1 LPAIAVKKNLIIVS
15 AGAFGREI
23 RDLAAGIQSERGE
36 DCDWRLSGFLD
47 DRQGMDTGGLPI
59 LWKPQDYQPCNNDLF
74 VCAIGNPAER
84 AEYAEMLRGRGAK
97 FAVLREPS
105 AKIGGGVEMADGAVV
120 GPYCVVSCDVSI
132 GADTFLTAH
141 VTAGHDVCFGK
152 CCHVGAFVFAGGGV
166 IAGDGVTIHPH
177 ASILPGVSIGD
188 GATVGAGS
196 VVARDVPAGS
206 TVFGVPARS
215 VTV

>member
-1 LPAIAVKKNLIIVS
+1 MKKNLIIVS
-15 AGAFGREI
+15 AGAFGREV
-23 RDLAAGIQSERGE
+23 RDLAAGIQSAEGER
-36 DCDWRLSGFLD
+36 CVWQLAGFLD
-47 DRQGMDTGGLPI
+47 DRPGIDPVGAPVIGT
-59 LWKPQDYQPCNNDLF
+59 PQLYRPRENDLF
-74 VCAIGNPAER
+74 VCAIGNSVDR
-84 AEYAEMLRGRGAK
+84 RKYADMLRGRGAK

-141 VTAGHDVCFGK
+141 VTAGHDVRFGK

-166 IAGDGVTIHPH
+166 IVGDGVTIHPH
-177 ASILPGVSIGD
+177 ASILPGARIGD

-215 VTV
+215 VTI

>member
-1 LPAIAVKKNLIIVS
+1 LPAVAVKKKLIIVS

-23 RDLAAGIQSERGE
+23 RDLAAGIQSEQAEG
-36 DCDWRLSGFLD
+36 CDWRLSGFLD
-47 DRQGMDTGGLPI
+47 DRQGMDTGNLPI
-59 LWKPQDYQPCNNDLF
+59 VGNPQIYQPRDNDLF
-74 VCAIGNPAER
+74 VCAIGDPAER
-84 AEYAEMLRGRGAK
+84 AEYADMLRGRGAK

-105 AKIGGGVEMADGAVV
+105 AKIGGGVEVADGAVV

-141 VTAGHDVCFGK
+141 VTAGHNVSFGK

-166 IAGDGVTIHPH
+166 IVGDGVTVHPH
-177 ASILPGVSIGD
+177 ASILPGVRIGE